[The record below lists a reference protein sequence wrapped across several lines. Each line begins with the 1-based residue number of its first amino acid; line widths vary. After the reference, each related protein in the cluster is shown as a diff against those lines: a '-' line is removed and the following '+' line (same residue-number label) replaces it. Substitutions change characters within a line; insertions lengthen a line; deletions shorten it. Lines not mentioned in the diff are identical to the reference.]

1 MSDKNGEADLEPEQ
15 QRKLFVGGVNYKTT
29 GVLTSVTKLSLL
41 ITVSKKHRSN

>member
-29 GVLTSVTKLSLL
+29 GVLHGGFQLPAEFG
-41 ITVSKKHRSN
+41 RP